1 MRRQT
6 ADPVRFAERVL
17 GFAPDAA
24 QREILRNAESRTLL
38 NACRQWG
45 KTTTAA
51 ALAAHRLV
59 TGAAESVTLILTPS
73 ARQSA
78 EILRLV
84 EDLAL
89 RAGATPVGA
98 STRLLLSGPG
108 GARVVGLGAS
118 ESSVRGAPRGSL
130 LVIDEAARVS
140 DAAYK
145 AARPL
150 VTAGGGSILA
160 LSTPFGPRGFFW
172 REWTRGGSRWRR
184 YRLPATACPRFSPEF
199 LGEEREAVG
208 DPWFRQE
215 YLCEFT
221 NLRGGLFPLEW
232 IVRAFRDDV
241 PPLELP

>member
-1 MRRQT
+1 VRRQT
-6 ADPVRFAERVL
+6 TDAARFAERVL
-17 GFAPDAA
+17 GFAPDGV
-24 QREILRNAESRTLL
+24 QRDILRNLGSRTLL

-45 KTTTAA
+45 KTTMAA

-59 TGAAESVTLILTPS
+59 TGAEESVTLILTPS

-78 EILRLV
+78 EVLRLV
-84 EDLAL
+84 EDLTL
-89 RAGATPVGA
+89 RAGTTPVAA
-98 STRLLLSGPG
+98 SARLLLCGPG

-118 ESSVRGAPRGSL
+118 ESSVRGAPRASL

-140 DAAYK
+140 DAAYQ

-150 VTAGGGSILA
+150 VTASGGSILA

-172 REWTRGGSRWRR
+172 KEWTRGGPRWRR
-184 YRLPATACPRFSPEF
+184 YRLPATGCPRFSEDF
-199 LGEEREAVG
+199 LSEERDAVG
-208 DPWFRQE
+208 DLWFRQE

-221 NLRGGLFPLEW
+221 NLRGGLFPMDW